1 MTYLSGRQAYQRP
14 QAIIWSTDLDD
25 VNSDGMFEP
34 IGYEVGSSGGSDF
47 LILSDHGR
55 QDISFGVQRIEKRE
69 RMINGRMRSWHIADK
84 RTLSVSWDMLPSR
97 SFETYPHFDSSTG
110 IPSVPLSEQYTA
122 DGGAGGMELFDWYQ
136 THTSPFYVFLS
147 YDKFDPKITT
157 PSERLKTDRYP
168 EVIEMY
174 ITDFSYNVVKRSGIG
189 YDFWNVSV
197 TLEEV

>member
-14 QAIIWSTDLDD
+14 QAMIWSTEIADT
-25 VNSDGMFEP
+25 NSDGMFEP
-34 IGYEVGSSGGSDF
+34 SGNEVGNTGGSDF
-47 LILSDHGR
+47 LIISDHGR
-55 QDISFGVQRIEKRE
+55 KDMNFGIQRIEKRE

-84 RTLSVSWDMLPSR
+84 RTLNVSWDMLPSR
-97 SFETYPHFDSSTG
+97 SFGLYPSFDTNG
-110 IPSVPLSEQYTA
+110 ISALPVDEQYTA

-136 THTSPFYVFLS
+136 IHTSPFYVLLS
-147 YDKFDPKITT
+147 YDKFNPRSTSE
-157 PSERLKTDRYP
+157 SERLKLDRYP